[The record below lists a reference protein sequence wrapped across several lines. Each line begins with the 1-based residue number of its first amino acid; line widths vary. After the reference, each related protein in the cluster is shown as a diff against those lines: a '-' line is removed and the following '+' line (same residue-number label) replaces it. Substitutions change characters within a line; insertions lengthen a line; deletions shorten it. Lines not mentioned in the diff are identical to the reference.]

1 MTSKSIEKDD
11 ESFENYSLKSQA
23 EVSKPFASNFRQ
35 VGVIKPFSRDRS
47 YHPFV
52 GSSTN
57 QSVTSSST
65 TSASASVVVS
75 KEKRKEEK
83 KVVIS
88 RNKEE
93 EKPTSLSPIK
103 NEEKEKKLNEIV
115 DTDKSLF
122 PVASSTKLEEKSFEK
137 ISEKMADKKVT
148 VEVETA
154 PAAQI
159 VPVFTS
165 RAAAVRPTQEKSA
178 ESNLRDVKLKHVLTT
193 TAATTT
199 TTTTTQQQ
207 SSKDDKSDTRNV
219 ETRNVES
226 KPPILLKSRPTVGR
240 KTDAQPNSMVFNFVN
255 STKVVTHIE
264 NDGLDMSKRRSK
276 SNSVRIIFRGTFWLT
291 YDDTNRSVYFY

>member
-1 MTSKSIEKDD
+1 
-11 ESFENYSLKSQA
+11 
-23 EVSKPFASNFRQ
+23 
-35 VGVIKPFSRDRS
+35 
-47 YHPFV
+47 
-52 GSSTN
+52 
-57 QSVTSSST
+57 
-65 TSASASVVVS
+65 
-75 KEKRKEEK
+75 
-83 KVVIS
+83 
-88 RNKEE
+88 
-93 EKPTSLSPIK
+93 LSPIK

-148 VEVETA
+148 VETA

-219 ETRNVES
+219 ES

-276 SNSVRIIFRGTFWLT
+276 SNSVRIIFRGTLYPA
-291 YDDTNRSVYFY
+291 YDDTNRSVFVY

>member
-1 MTSKSIEKDD
+1 VTSKSIEKDD
-11 ESFENYSLKSQA
+11 ESSENYSLKSQA

-57 QSVTSSST
+57 QSVTQST
-65 TSASASVVVS
+65 TSASASASVSVS

-93 EKPTSLSPIK
+93 EKPISLSPIK

-148 VEVETA
+148 VAVETA

-207 SSKDDKSDTRNV
+207 SSKDDKSD
-219 ETRNVES
+219 TRNVES

>member
-1 MTSKSIEKDD
+1 VTSKSIEKDD

-57 QSVTSSST
+57 QSVTQST
-65 TSASASVVVS
+65 TSASASASVSVS

-93 EKPTSLSPIK
+93 EKPISLSPIK

-148 VEVETA
+148 VETA

-159 VPVFTS
+159 VPVLTS

-207 SSKDDKSDTRNV
+207 SSKDDKTDTRNV